1 MFVVTSVNALK
12 TQKKQKKHLNKETN
26 LDFFSPNIFE
36 SKQNVSNYDNSIQVN
51 SSSDSTKGGF
61 PTSFISEQNISEEI
75 QEIQNKNEFIGKK
88 HKYFQIINKENVHN
102 LNKKKKV
109 IKLKKI
115 IKKINNNNILEENK
129 IINEGRWNEEENLR
143 FLEAI
148 YNYGNNWKEVKRY
161 ICTRTINQ
169 VRSHAQKFMLKLKTF
184 KDSTIG
190 IDFTTKL
197 INKLSDIVDVIKSS
211 EKNNKNSNILLSLSQ
226 KLSDKNFKNGRN
238 SRINEQNDRIKNN
251 FLNTIESGE
260 SKDKYNTKEEKNNMN
275 SENIKN
281 KIINNQNI
289 TIKKEDKIEINN
301 EKKKIND
308 KIKNEKDKKENLEE
322 DKKYFDYIDS
332 SFLYDNKY
340 IIIDGIAFENNKN
353 ITNLSHQNQYNN
365 SKEIRTIN
373 IIKSNFYS

>member
-61 PTSFISEQNISEEI
+61 PTSFISEQNISDEI

-129 IINEGRWNEEENLR
+129 IKNEGRWNEEENLR

-238 SRINEQNDRIKNN
+238 SSINEQNDIIKKNY
-251 FLNTIESGE
+251 LNTIESGE
-260 SKDKYNTKEEKNNMN
+260 TKDKYNTKEEKNNMN

>member
-61 PTSFISEQNISEEI
+61 QTSFISEQNISEKI
-75 QEIQNKNEFIGKK
+75 QEIQNKNEFIEKK
-88 HKYFQIINKENVHN
+88 HKYFQIINKENMHN
-102 LNKKKKV
+102 LNEKKRV

-251 FLNTIESGE
+251 YLNTIESGE

-289 TIKKEDKIEINN
+289 TIKKEDKVEINN

>member
-1 MFVVTSVNALK
+1 MFVITSINVLK
-12 TQKKQKKHLNKETN
+12 AQKKQEKHLNKETN

-36 SKQNVSNYDNSIQVN
+36 SKLNVSNYDNSIQVN

-61 PTSFISEQNISEEI
+61 PTSFISEQNISD
-75 QEIQNKNEFIGKK
+75 EIQNKNEFIGKK
-88 HKYFQIINKENVHN
+88 HKYFQIINKEKVHN
-102 LNKKKKV
+102 LNERKKV

-115 IKKINNNNILEENK
+115 IKKINNKNILEENK

-148 YNYGNNWKEVKRY
+148 YNYGNDWKEVKRY

-238 SRINEQNDRIKNN
+238 FSINEQNDIIKNN
-251 FLNTIESGE
+251 YLNTIESGE
-260 SKDKYNTKEEKNNMN
+260 TRDKFITKEEKNNYN

-281 KIINNQNI
+281 KIINNQNK
-289 TIKKEDKIEINN
+289 TIKKEDKFENNN

-308 KIKNEKDKKENLEE
+308 KIKNVKDKKENLEE
-322 DKKYFDYIDS
+322 NKKYFDWVDS

-373 IIKSNFYS
+373 IINSNFYS